1 MLRRDGAAH
10 GALLVD
16 TSVRETTMSLH
27 PAFVLVGG
35 LIVIVGGAEVL
46 LKGATR
52 IASMLGIKP
61 ILIGLT
67 VVAVGTSAPELA
79 VGIIAA
85 REGKGDLA
93 VGNIAGTNI
102 FNILFILGLS
112 AAIRPLP
119 LHLQSIRFD
128 VPVMIA
134 AALGL
139 IAMASD
145 GVLSRLEGGIL
156 VVAAVGYTA
165 ALIRISRR
173 ESAAVRKEFAE
184 EYGPAQLEGRAWLG
198 GAGWA
203 VALLVVG
210 IGLTVLG
217 ADLMVDGAVEL
228 AQPMGIA
235 DAVIGLTIVAIGTS
249 APELATT
256 IVATIRNDRDVAVGN
271 LVGSSISNIL
281 VVLGLTCLVA
291 PGGLAVNT
299 EVLRIDLPLAAAV
312 AVVCWPVFRSGQT
325 VSRFEGV
332 AFVVAYLVYLASLLV
347 LRS

>member
-1 MLRRDGAAH
+1 M
-10 GALLVD
+10 
-16 TSVRETTMSLH
+16 TTMPLH
-27 PAFVLVGG
+27 PALILLAGLLV
-35 LIVIVGGAEVL
+35 IIGGAEVL

-102 FNILFILGLS
+102 MNILFILGLS

-119 LHLQSIRFD
+119 LQLQSIQFD
-128 VPVMIA
+128 VPVMIGV
-134 AALGL
+134 ALGL

-145 GVLSRLEGGIL
+145 GVLSRAEGGIL
-156 VVAAVGYTA
+156 LVGAVVYTA
-165 ALIRISRR
+165 VLIRISRR
-173 ESAAVRKEFAE
+173 ESAAVKKEFAE
-184 EYGPAQLEGRAWLG
+184 EYGPAKLEARAWLR

-203 VALLVVG
+203 VGLLVVG

-217 ADLMVDGAVEL
+217 ADLMVDGAVQL
-228 AQPMGIA
+228 AQSIGIA

-256 IVATIRNDRDVAVGN
+256 IVATVRNDRDVAVGN
-271 LVGSSISNIL
+271 LIGSSISNIL
-281 VVLGLTCLVA
+281 LVLGLTCLVA
-291 PGGLAVNT
+291 PGGLAVSA

-312 AVVCWPVFRSGQT
+312 AIVCWPVFRSGQT

-332 AFVVAYLVYLASLLV
+332 AFVIAYLVYLASLLV
-347 LRS
+347 LRT